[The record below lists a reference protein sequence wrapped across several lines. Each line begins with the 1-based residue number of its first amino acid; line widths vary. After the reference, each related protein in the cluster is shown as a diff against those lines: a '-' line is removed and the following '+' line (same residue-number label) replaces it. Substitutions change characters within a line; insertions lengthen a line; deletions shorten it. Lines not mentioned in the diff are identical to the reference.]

1 MIRSSTPHS
10 AASQPPSNSLAAHG
24 TPWVEGRDVKCATL
38 YQARHT
44 QPPLARSLT
53 ASHGSPLRRQRTQRS
68 HGSPMRKREGIQ
80 GAPYATTVRSIDR
93 SPSHVSRLATG
104 EREATPKCATP
115 NHRSFAHSFANS
127 RLTARHWSHGGHT
140 RGRHTQ
146 PPFVRS
152 LVRQFTSH
160 GSPLVTW
167 KGHKGRHTPPSLAS
181 SLANSRLTDRHWE
194 GSDTKAGPM
203 GVKGGTPKRD

>member
-1 MIRSSTPHS
+1 
-10 AASQPPSNSLAAHG
+10 
-24 TPWVEGRDVKCATL
+24 
-38 YQARHT
+38 
-44 QPPLARSLT
+44 
-53 ASHGSPLRRQRTQRS
+53 
-68 HGSPMRKREGIQ
+68 MRKREGIQ
-80 GAPYATTVRSIDR
+80 GAPYATTVRSLARLLAKSCLTARHRPHGGVAGAPHSFIAR
-93 SPSHVSRLATG
+93 SLAHSPIYVSRLATG

-115 NHRSFAHSFANS
+115 NHRSFAHSFAYS

-146 PPFVRS
+146 PPFVRP

-160 GSPLVTW
+160 GSTLVTW

-203 GVKGGTPKRD
+203 GVKGGTPKRE